1 MGTYSDDDRRVSLEK
16 LSRDVGDA
24 LDQQPSVI
32 PHVDQP
38 VAYEYSTA
46 EDAANEYPTAAYT
59 TVGYSAQEY
68 SADEYPDAGYGTI
81 QYTESD
87 YTDTEYATNGN
98 AAAAYPPAPAPAG
111 RSTGSVIAIAASV
124 VAALAIGSL
133 AVLAFTRASEPP
145 PAPVTVTATTVVEKT
160 LTTTPP
166 TETTTVTIVA
176 VTPMGSCAP
185 IGKKARFA
193 DGSRAYCARLQY
205 TDGGVWFTSPGVA
218 PNPAGDPTTT
228 TSAPEV
234 YSGMPCTEDQSGT
247 YRTTP
252 GGTAYRCDGE
262 SWEFWE
268 QN

>member
-16 LSRDVGDA
+16 LSRDVDEA
-24 LDQQPSVI
+24 LDQQPAI
-32 PHVDQP
+32 TPHVDGP
-38 VAYEYSTA
+38 VAPQYAAAEYAT
-46 EDAANEYPTAAYT
+46 EYPTAEYTATAYAPEYAT
-59 TVGYSAQEY
+59 TEY
-68 SADEYPDAGYGTI
+68 AADEYTDAGYGAA
-81 QYTESD
+81 
-87 YTDTEYATNGN
+87 EYA
-98 AAAAYPPAPAPAG
+98 APDYPSVPVAAYAPAPAPTG

-176 VTPMGSCAP
+176 VTPMAECGP
-185 IGKKARFA
+185 IGSKAKFA
-193 DGSRAYCARLQY
+193 DGSRAYCARLQG
-205 TDGGVWFTSPGVA
+205 TDGGVWYRSPGVA
-218 PNPAGDPTTT
+218 PNPAGTPTTT
-228 TSAPEV
+228 TSAPDV
-234 YSGMPCTEDQSGT
+234 YSGMPCTEDESGT

-252 GGTAYRCDGE
+252 GGAAYRCDGE